1 MSVYFER
8 LHTTVEMKRHLFT
21 VYDINVKRDVATR
34 LQIPLKLGYAFT
46 VHKAQ
51 GLTLDCVEVDFR
63 NMNCP
68 GQIGV
73 AVGRAVKTDGLRVI
87 NFDKCYMNKQPE
99 LLEFFY
105 KSDSALMR
113 KDLEC
118 CTQSCHCCES

>member
-1 MSVYFER
+1 
-8 LHTTVEMKRHLFT
+8 
-21 VYDINVKRDVATR
+21 
-34 LQIPLKLGYAFT
+34 

-99 LLEFFY
+99 LLEDFNCFV
-105 KSDSALMR
+105 SPSSML
-113 KDLEC
+113 LI
-118 CTQSCHCCES
+118 QLCHIVM